1 MSTYSLSLHPS
12 VVKIP
17 VLITILWR
25 AHLRGELRMRKE
37 PVLRDLIT
45 SQENAYHPLFST
57 WGQSFPFIKSRF
69 KLPLPSY
76 SGRWF
81 FFFFL
86 FRNFFFF
93 FWRKHLSGVLWFFL
107 SVVNW
112 SFTENP
118 YPFWTGGLC
127 FWMNKNQL
135 MGLFSPQGRYED
147 TARERGLP
155 FI

>member
-1 MSTYSLSLHPS
+1 
-12 VVKIP
+12 
-17 VLITILWR
+17 
-25 AHLRGELRMRKE
+25 MRKE

-93 FWRKHLSGVLWFFL
+93 FFLKKALEWCSLIFSFCGKLKFYRESIPFLNWWFVLLNEQKSTNGVIFSSGKV
-107 SVVNW
+107 
-112 SFTENP
+112 
-118 YPFWTGGLC
+118 
-127 FWMNKNQL
+127 
-135 MGLFSPQGRYED
+135 
-147 TARERGLP
+147 
-155 FI
+155 